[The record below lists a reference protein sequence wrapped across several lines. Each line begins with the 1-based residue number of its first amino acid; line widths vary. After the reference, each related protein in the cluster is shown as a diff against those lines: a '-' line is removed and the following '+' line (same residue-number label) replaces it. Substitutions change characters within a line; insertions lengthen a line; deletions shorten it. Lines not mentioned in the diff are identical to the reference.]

1 MNIRK
6 IMNVLVVLVS
16 IYFLKRHGFEG
27 IPIVI
32 GIIVLRNIKQI
43 ISALIYFTENLW
55 RTIKRNKWAVIN
67 FLVVVGFIVI
77 LCILKTKGI
86 PVILTIVALGTRKKE
101 VIIFTIFMWVVI
113 GVIYLLA
120 KLLNGFVF
128 PLPLAAALLIGV
140 PLFLDFII
148 TKVKKFIRWINHLR
162 SL

>member
-6 IMNVLVVLVS
+6 IMNVLVILVS
-16 IYFLKRHGFEG
+16 FIILKQMGFKG
-27 IPIVI
+27 IPFVI

-43 ISALIYFTENLW
+43 ISAFIYFAENLW
-55 RTIKRNKWAVIN
+55 RAILRNKWAVIN

-77 LCILKTKGI
+77 ICILKTKGI

-101 VIIFTIFMWVVI
+101 IIIFTIFMWVVI

-120 KLLNGFVF
+120 KVLNNFVF
-128 PLPLAAALLIGV
+128 PLPLAAALVIGV
-140 PLFLDFII
+140 PLLLDFII
-148 TKVKKFIRWINHLR
+148 TKVKKFIRWIKYLR

>member
-6 IMNVLVVLVS
+6 IMNVLVILVS
-16 IYFLKRHGFEG
+16 FIILKQMGFKG
-27 IPIVI
+27 IPFVI

-43 ISALIYFTENLW
+43 ISAFIYFAENLW
-55 RTIKRNKWAVIN
+55 RAILRNKWAVIN

-77 LCILKTKGI
+77 ICILKTKGI

-120 KLLNGFVF
+120 KVLNNFAF
-128 PLPLAAALLIGV
+128 PLPLAAALVIGV
-140 PLFLDFII
+140 PLLLDFII
-148 TKVKKFIRWINHLR
+148 TKVKKFIRWIKYLR

>member
-6 IMNVLVVLVS
+6 IMNIIVVLVS
-16 IYFLKRHGFEG
+16 IYFLKRHGFKG

-43 ISALIYFTENLW
+43 ISALIYFVENLW
-55 RTIKRNKWAVIN
+55 LEIKRNKWAVIN

-86 PVILTIVALGTRKKE
+86 PVILTIVALNTRKKE

-128 PLPLAAALLIGV
+128 PLPLAAALVIGV
-140 PLFLDFII
+140 PLLLDFII
-148 TKVKKFIRWINHLR
+148 TKVKKFIRWIKYLR